1 MEYYQNNRYKKF
13 ATNHSDSPDYVS
25 YILVNK
31 AFVGCT
37 ICFKYKLVF
46 ELAKY
51 QFCWY
56 FPLYK
61 SSIDTIHYVNNL
73 IPLSGSDG

>member
-1 MEYYQNNRYKKF
+1 MEYYQNNRYKKL

-51 QFCWY
+51 QFC
-56 FPLYK
+56 
-61 SSIDTIHYVNNL
+61 
-73 IPLSGSDG
+73 